1 MSMDLGG
8 LYKLTK
14 LMDLLLAKNRETKQE
29 FYPGL
34 LRVFFYIAEHDKDGT
49 TLIKIQRDLGIVQ
62 TSVYR
67 ALAAL
72 GEGTSRKPE
81 AGLGYIHS
89 VRHPTDYRSKI
100 IRLTD
105 EGRDFLAAM
114 TAAVAE
120 LGRDGPSTIQ

>member
-14 LMDLLLAKNRETKQE
+14 LMDLLLEKNRETKQE
-29 FYPGL
+29 FYPSL
-34 LRVFFYIAEHDKDGT
+34 IRVFCYIAEHDKDGT
-49 TLIKIQRDLGIVQ
+49 TLIQIQRDLGIVQ

-100 IRLTD
+100 IRLTA

-114 TAAVAE
+114 TATVAE
-120 LGRDGPSTIQ
+120 LGRDGPTTIQ